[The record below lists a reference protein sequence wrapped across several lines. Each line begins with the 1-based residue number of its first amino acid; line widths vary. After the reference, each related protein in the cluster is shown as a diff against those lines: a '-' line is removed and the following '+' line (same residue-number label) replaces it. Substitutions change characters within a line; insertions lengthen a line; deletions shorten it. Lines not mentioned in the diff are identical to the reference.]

1 MPSGKKP
8 TNSRRS
14 IPREGIS
21 TRPTDSSGRRA
32 TDADLDMRAAG
43 ERPAVSLPWPEP
55 SKYKPAKMPD
65 HITSFASKYK
75 PAKMPDKSKAVLT
88 FAPTKI
94 KPAQIIRTTVN
105 MKPTPMAKK
114 KK

>member
-14 IPREGIS
+14 MPREGIS

-43 ERPAVSLPWPEP
+43 ERPAV
-55 SKYKPAKMPD
+55 
-65 HITSFASKYK
+65 KYK
-75 PAKMPDKSKAVLT
+75 PAKMPDKIT
-88 FAPTKI
+88 RPTKI
-94 KPAQIIRTTVN
+94 KPVQVIRTTTA
-105 MKPTPMAKK
+105 MKSTPTAKK
-114 KK
+114 R